1 MIEEYRE
8 TSGEKETGRL
18 EAFSDGVFA
27 VAITL
32 LVFDLKV
39 PPLDKLP
46 YPNGELAGLL
56 FAQWPFYLSFFLSF
70 ATIFVMWVN
79 HHAMFKLIQRSS
91 TPFLFANGFL
101 LLLVTIVPFPTE
113 LVATYLTQP
122 GATTASAVYSGLFL
136 VINVAYNLLWRV
148 AASQHRLLKKEVSPA
163 QVRKRT
169 RQYLLGFPGYV
180 LAFVLAFWSPGVSI
194 GICAVL
200 WIFWGLTTFEERTL
214 NIFFRSGSNPSR
226 MHPTDTI

>member
-1 MIEEYRE
+1 MIEEKQE
-8 TSGEKETGRL
+8 QEPALEKETNRV

-39 PPLDKLP
+39 PLLDKHP
-46 YPNGELAGLL
+46 YTNRELVGLL

-101 LLLVTIVPFPTE
+101 LLLIITVPF
-113 LVATYLTQP
+113 TQLFSI
-122 GATTASAVYSGLFL
+122 GKQLFL
-136 VINVAYNLLWRV
+136 I
-148 AASQHRLLKKEVSPA
+148 
-163 QVRKRT
+163 
-169 RQYLLGFPGYV
+169 
-180 LAFVLAFWSPGVSI
+180 
-194 GICAVL
+194 
-200 WIFWGLTTFEERTL
+200 
-214 NIFFRSGSNPSR
+214 
-226 MHPTDTI
+226 